1 MRHELPI
8 RLGRLFCI
16 ILALAHGFPTA
27 ADTAD
32 PVKRIA
38 LLGCHK
44 QNQPSPAL
52 EKYVEA
58 KPDLCLWIGD
68 NVYADT
74 RDDPSYIQKCYD
86 ALAAKPAFQQLRK
99 QSTFMAVWDD
109 HDYGLNN
116 EGKKYPLKE
125 QSKEIF
131 RKFWEHEE
139 RIPEDRDG
147 VYHADIIGKGD
158 NTLQVIMLDAR
169 YNRDDPGDEGDML
182 GEPQWQWLEEQLK
195 KPAKLRLIVSGAQF
209 LLQRETKFET
219 WAKFPKS
226 QKRLFKL
233 IETTGAKGVVLIA
246 GDQHYGEVTRVRNA
260 YGYDAIELMFCG
272 INQYEPHVLNRSR
285 VSPVAHAKDAYALID
300 IHWDETKG
308 RDADVPHLLFHCFN
322 AKTDETEL
330 TYRVNFDE
338 LQPTGKP

>member
-1 MRHELPI
+1 MQHDLRRWLSQVI
-8 RLGRLFCI
+8 TALLV
-16 ILALAHGFPTA
+16 LACVGPAA
-27 ADTAD
+27 ADDAESI
-32 PVKRIA
+32 KRVAI
-38 LLGCHK
+38 LGCHK
-44 QNQPSPAL
+44 QNRPSPAL

-58 KPDLCLWIGD
+58 KPDLCLWVGD

-86 ALAAKPAFQQLRK
+86 TLAAKPAFQKLRE

-116 EGKKYPLKE
+116 EGKNYPLKK
-125 QSKEIF
+125 QSKAMF
-131 RKFWEHEE
+131 RKFWQHEQ

-147 VYHADIIGKGD
+147 VYHADILGKGD

-169 YNRDDPGDEGDML
+169 YNRDNPGDDGDML
-182 GEPQWQWLEEQLK
+182 GEPQWQWLEAQLN
-195 KPAKLRLIVSGAQF
+195 KPAKVRLIVSGAQF
-209 LLQRETKFET
+209 LLDRDSKFET

-226 QKRLFKL
+226 QKRLFEL
-233 IETTGAKGVVLIA
+233 IQSTQAKGVVLIA
-246 GDQHYGEVTRVRNA
+246 GDQHYGEVSRVRNA

-300 IHWDETKG
+300 IHWEETKG
-308 RDADVPHLLFHCFN
+308 NDADVPHLLFRCFD
-322 AKTDETEL
+322 AKTDGVEL
-330 TYRVNFDE
+330 TYRINFDE
-338 LQPTGKP
+338 LR